1 MSSSLLSV
9 YLRVR
14 PTTASKEALEQEQ
27 DALHNT
33 VEIFSMNENESGH
46 NNLVIYPTIQ
56 SNTLK
61 SNWGQNHFYSSSY
74 ASSGSNDQKAGDC
87 AIKGAEEFQ
96 FSQVMGPSQEE
107 LYNTTVL
114 LVEGLF
120 TTPNAN
126 VIAGDKIT
134 GHSVLLYSYGIT
146 NAGTTFTMMGNS
158 SKLSSSSDRANAKV

>member
-1 MSSSLLSV
+1 
-9 YLRVR
+9 
-14 PTTASKEALEQEQ
+14 
-27 DALHNT
+27 
-33 VEIFSMNENESGH
+33 
-46 NNLVIYPTIQ
+46 
-56 SNTLK
+56 
-61 SNWGQNHFYSSSY
+61 
-74 ASSGSNDQKAGDC
+74 
-87 AIKGAEEFQ
+87 
-96 FSQVMGPSQEE
+96 MGPSQEE